1 MTDKLSLRKKTFIL
15 LNLQVCSIKLDTK
28 VKALVMKEARFT
40 KDLETKEKRISN
52 IVERVKTL
60 EQEKAAALKQLR
72 NVEAERTRLLQ
83 INDKLQAEKESLM
96 VDVSV

>member
-1 MTDKLSLRKKTFIL
+1 MTDKLSLRKKPYSL

-40 KDLETKEKRISN
+40 KDLETKERRISN